1 MIDIGLLIDLGP
13 YTSLRKKQTKA
24 KKKSCKCQNQWLKRE
39 INPLTNKETS
49 IKTKIKTKQN
59 NNKKGNDDLKGK
71 NELMIAAVLEV
82 WV

>member
-1 MIDIGLLIDLGP
+1 MIDIGLLIDL
-13 YTSLRKKQTKA
+13 YVFKKKQTNKN

-59 NNKKGNDDLKGK
+59 NNIKGYDDLKEK